1 MKIENKVTILKIMF
15 CTVLVLIG
23 ATITMCIFFMNV
35 ALPFANA
42 SQSVVDQTAMFLN
55 VAIIICVALII
66 LITYALSFNLLDKIV
81 R

>member
-15 CTVLVLIG
+15 CTVLVLVG

-35 ALPFANA
+35 ALPFANT

-55 VAIIICVALII
+55 IAIIICIALVI
-66 LITYALSFNLLDKIV
+66 LITYALSFNLLDKIM